1 MKQPTTNISSE
12 KISNSSL
19 AQRERLAYIEFRL
32 FFLGDIRRQDLMERF
47 SVAPAAATRDFTL
60 YREQCPDNIDFE
72 GSRKT
77 YILGKAF
84 NPLFEHNIERVLL
97 MLSRGFGDGIGQM
110 QDALL
115 SCELPPVLNRPS
127 ADILAPVTRAIH
139 QHKAVKM
146 RYYSHSSGL
155 STREIVPFALANDG
169 LRWHVRAFDRKSGEF
184 RDFVFTRMES
194 TQLLADSLL
203 TKHELPEQ
211 DHQWNRV
218 VELDIV
224 AHPDRPQ
231 PEIIERDYGMVN
243 GVLHLKMRAAMA
255 GYVLRQWQVDCSS
268 DHHIKDH
275 GCRLWLR
282 DVLALYGVNSA
293 VLAQGYSVKNLKGML
308 PNQLSPSVW
317 K

>member
-1 MKQPTTNISSE
+1 MLYMKQSTTYTSSE
-12 KISNSSL
+12 KISRSSL

-72 GSRKT
+72 GSRKI

-84 NPLFEHNIERVLL
+84 KPMFEHNIERVLL
-97 MLSRGFGDGIGQM
+97 MLSRGFGDGIGQV

-115 SCELPPVLNRPS
+115 SCELPPVFNRPS

-139 QHKAVKM
+139 QKKAIRM
-146 RYYSHSSGL
+146 HYYSHSSGL
-155 STREIVPFALANDG
+155 SKREIVPFALANDG

-194 TQLLADSLL
+194 TQLLVDSLL
-203 TKHELPEQ
+203 AKNELSEQ

-224 AHPDRPQ
+224 AHPDRAY
-231 PEIIERDYGMVN
+231 PEIIERDYGMVG

-268 DHHIKDH
+268 DHRIEDL

-282 DVLALYGVNSA
+282 DVLALYGVSSA
-293 VLAQGYSVKNLKGML
+293 KLTLGYNRL
-308 PNQLSPSVW
+308 
-317 K
+317 

>member
-1 MKQPTTNISSE
+1 MLYMKQPTTNTSSE

-47 SVAPAAATRDFTL
+47 SIAPAAATRDFTL

-84 NPLFEHNIERVLL
+84 KLLFEHNIERVLL

-115 SCELPPVLNRPS
+115 SCALPPMLNRPS

-139 QHKAVKM
+139 QKKAIRM

-155 STREIVPFALANDG
+155 SKREIVPFALANDG
-169 LRWHVRAFDRKSGEF
+169 LRWHVRAFDRKSQEF
-184 RDFVFTRMES
+184 RDFVFTRMEE
-194 TQLLADSLL
+194 TRLLVGSSPD
-203 TKHELPEQ
+203 KHERPDQ
-211 DHQWNRV
+211 DNQWNRV
-218 VELDIV
+218 VELDLV
-224 AHPDRPQ
+224 PHPDRKH
-231 PEIIERDYGMVN
+231 PEITKRDYGMVD
-243 GVLHLKMRAAMA
+243 GVLHLKLRAAMA
-255 GYVLRQWQVDCSS
+255 GYVLRQWQVDCSNNHS
-268 DHHIKDH
+268 VKDE

-282 DVLALYGVNSA
+282 DVLALYGVGSA
-293 VLAQGYSVKNLKGML
+293 IFTLGYSQ
-308 PNQLSPSVW
+308 P
-317 K
+317 